1 MQIFFTNHSAIQ
13 NKQLDKEVYQ
23 ELEQFYNSF
32 FNNIYNELNIGKYRK
47 IRDAI
52 SLVMRKFD
60 CHDHPLAYTGKLVMY
75 IQVTIALEHLHLTCE
90 QQNLLQ
96 LLGTNTKKINLN
108 FVYSGPITDLRQ
120 FKNS

>member
-1 MQIFFTNHSAIQ
+1 MQNFFTNRFTFQ
-13 NKQLDKEVYQ
+13 NKRLDKETYQ
-23 ELEQFYNSF
+23 ELDQFYNSF

-52 SLVMRKFD
+52 GLVMRKFD

-75 IQVTIALEHLHLTCE
+75 IQATIAFEHLHLTSE

-96 LLGTNTKKINLN
+96 HLGNNTKKINLN
-108 FVYSGPITDLRQ
+108 FVYSGPITDFRQ

>member
-1 MQIFFTNHSAIQ
+1 MPNFLTSHSAIQ
-13 NKQLDKEVYQ
+13 NKQLDKAVYQ

-52 SLVMRKFD
+52 GLVMRKFD
-60 CHDHPLAYTGKLVMY
+60 CQDHPLAYTGKLVMY
-75 IQVTIALEHLHLTCE
+75 IQANVTLHHLHLTCE
-90 QQNLLQ
+90 QQELLR
-96 LLGTNTKKINLN
+96 LLGYTTKNINLN

-120 FKNS
+120 FI